1 MRDIDKLKTMV
12 GALLGSDLPTQ
23 ENIRAHIGQARRA
36 CPAVTDE
43 EVKELIRYFETV
55 HGVTMRDGATL
66 QEVGFEP
73 WLENARAG
81 LNDYYWNRYRQLLVK
96 RNLSGQVLAT
106 LDSVT
111 DRILGLLENPTKES
125 KWDRRGMVMG
135 HVQSGKTANYTGLIC
150 KAADAGYK
158 VIIIIAGIHNNL
170 RNQTQR
176 RIDEGFIGT
185 DSTRRLQGT
194 LPAQSLVGV
203 GRFGLQR
210 QPNAFTTSLRDFN
223 KATADSVQIPLQNLK
238 EPVVFVIKKNSSTLA
253 RLIEWLTAHNVQR
266 GASTVREPML
276 LIDDEADNASI
287 NIRRK
292 RDEVSRINGQI
303 RELLT
308 LFDRRCYVGYT
319 ATPFANI
326 FIDPDSED
334 EMLGHDLFPRDF
346 IVSLDPPANY
356 FGATRVFMDDAERV
370 VRAADDYADLL
381 PLTHRIHH
389 QVTGLPQTL
398 ETAVRVFIVARA
410 IRLARGHRGQHNSML
425 VNVSRFVNV
434 QNQIRNEI
442 HSLVTNIRQSVR
454 INGANLPEQA
464 LRDQE
469 ISALFQAFQD
479 HYAESCGM
487 PWSDVQQYLHDSVS
501 AVDVVEVNSQSP
513 GSLDYVNHETNGLNV
528 IAVGG
533 LSLSRGLTLEGLV
546 VSYFLR
552 NSMMY
557 DTLLQMGRWFGYR
570 DGYDD
575 LCRVWMPEEAQ
586 GWYTHITDSIEELRE
601 DLANMQRLN
610 ATPREF
616 GLRVRSHPDTLVVT
630 ARNKMGASRHLR
642 ILIGLANRFVET
654 AILRRDHR
662 SLDMNRQAAV
672 SLAGNLRHHGYP
684 PENGNRLNGGYLVR
698 NAPVSVVD
706 EFLIGFRNHEG
717 SVKTQIEPVRDYIKE
732 RRTDELATWD
742 ILFAG
747 VNESTSKSCI
757 DFSLGFKVICQR
769 RAAGPRSDDT
779 TLMVTSKQRVSSRGI
794 ERAGLSEESVRSAE
808 EDYDREHS
816 TGDGRANY
824 PDRIYRSVRTKP
836 LLVVHLLA
844 IGDRDD
850 DLSEVRPV
858 VAWSISFPGTRLE
871 EKKVEYVVNPTWYR
885 EHYGDE
891 DEDAGDDD

>member
-66 QEVGFEP
+66 QEAGFEP
-73 WLENARAG
+73 WLENARSE
-81 LNDYYWNRYRQLLVK
+81 LDDYYWDRYRQLLVS

-469 ISALFQAFQD
+469 ISALFQAFL
-479 HYAESCGM
+479 APGL
-487 PWSDVQQYLHDSVS
+487 PADVKIQ
-501 AVDVVEVNSQSP
+501 
-513 GSLDYVNHETNGLNV
+513 
-528 IAVGG
+528 
-533 LSLSRGLTLEGLV
+533 
-546 VSYFLR
+546 
-552 NSMMY
+552 
-557 DTLLQMGRWFGYR
+557 
-570 DGYDD
+570 
-575 LCRVWMPEEAQ
+575 
-586 GWYTHITDSIEELRE
+586 
-601 DLANMQRLN
+601 
-610 ATPREF
+610 
-616 GLRVRSHPDTLVVT
+616 
-630 ARNKMGASRHLR
+630 
-642 ILIGLANRFVET
+642 
-654 AILRRDHR
+654 
-662 SLDMNRQAAV
+662 
-672 SLAGNLRHHGYP
+672 
-684 PENGNRLNGGYLVR
+684 
-698 NAPVSVVD
+698 PVSVIYTAPAD
-706 EFLIGFRNHEG
+706 
-717 SVKTQIEPVRDYIKE
+717 RDPAFYGWWGDMALVPSLL
-732 RRTDELATWD
+732 RVLAAPRQGAVTVTFHPP
-742 ILFAG
+742 IRVAG
-747 VNESTSKSCI
+747 HPDRKS
-757 DFSLGFKVICQR
+757 LA
-769 RAAGPRSDDT
+769 RAAEAPIRSDMAAT
-779 TLMVTSKQRVSSRGI
+779 MA
-794 ERAGLSEESVRSAE
+794 RA
-808 EDYDREHS
+808 
-816 TGDGRANY
+816 
-824 PDRIYRSVRTKP
+824 P
-836 LLVVHLLA
+836 
-844 IGDRDD
+844 
-850 DLSEVRPV
+850 
-858 VAWSISFPGTRLE
+858 
-871 EKKVEYVVNPTWYR
+871 
-885 EHYGDE
+885 
-891 DEDAGDDD
+891 

>member
-454 INGANLPEQA
+454 INGATLPQQA
-464 LRDQE
+464 LRD
-469 ISALFQAFQD
+469 
-479 HYAESCGM
+479 
-487 PWSDVQQYLHDSVS
+487 
-501 AVDVVEVNSQSP
+501 
-513 GSLDYVNHETNGLNV
+513 
-528 IAVGG
+528 
-533 LSLSRGLTLEGLV
+533 
-546 VSYFLR
+546 
-552 NSMMY
+552 
-557 DTLLQMGRWFGYR
+557 
-570 DGYDD
+570 
-575 LCRVWMPEEAQ
+575 
-586 GWYTHITDSIEELRE
+586 
-601 DLANMQRLN
+601 
-610 ATPREF
+610 
-616 GLRVRSHPDTLVVT
+616 
-630 ARNKMGASRHLR
+630 
-642 ILIGLANRFVET
+642 
-654 AILRRDHR
+654 
-662 SLDMNRQAAV
+662 
-672 SLAGNLRHHGYP
+672 
-684 PENGNRLNGGYLVR
+684 
-698 NAPVSVVD
+698 
-706 EFLIGFRNHEG
+706 
-717 SVKTQIEPVRDYIKE
+717 
-732 RRTDELATWD
+732 
-742 ILFAG
+742 
-747 VNESTSKSCI
+747 
-757 DFSLGFKVICQR
+757 
-769 RAAGPRSDDT
+769 
-779 TLMVTSKQRVSSRGI
+779 
-794 ERAGLSEESVRSAE
+794 
-808 EDYDREHS
+808 
-816 TGDGRANY
+816 
-824 PDRIYRSVRTKP
+824 
-836 LLVVHLLA
+836 
-844 IGDRDD
+844 
-850 DLSEVRPV
+850 
-858 VAWSISFPGTRLE
+858 
-871 EKKVEYVVNPTWYR
+871 
-885 EHYGDE
+885 
-891 DEDAGDDD
+891 